1 MVETAAWQD
10 GQEPHN
16 STALLI
22 QQRSP
27 AALALPSHAGRQRA
41 ELEQLRV
48 GTHKLQHLREVKG
61 GGKDGAVIEVR
72 MGRSPRSARGQHQ
85 TQLPAHQCPLPSNC
99 LTSPV
104 YLFGGPLWMGAEL
117 PKLHKHDAAG
127 CRWMNKT
134 CCE

>member
-22 QQRSP
+22 QQCSP

-72 MGRSPRSARGQHQ
+72 MGRSPCLLEGSTRRSC
-85 TQLPAHQCPLPSNC
+85 LPISAPSPA
-99 LTSPV
+99 TV
-104 YLFGGPLWMGAEL
+104 
-117 PKLHKHDAAG
+117 
-127 CRWMNKT
+127 
-134 CCE
+134 